1 MRGNSHIQAYSL
13 CKSWVSKPHESL
25 NKYVN
30 SSSSVHYED
39 RKQGQHWTPLTDL
52 IVFLLLLLFF
62 FKQLIQLSSFL
73 QQIYISFFFF
83 WCFFGDK
90 STLLQ
95 NTLFSTLRC
104 RSQESHASLLRFSV
118 TNNCKSLFG
127 LQLPSQRTT
136 EIYSY

>member
-1 MRGNSHIQAYSL
+1 MRGNSHIQAYSS
-13 CKSWVSKPHESL
+13 CKSWVSKPHESP
-25 NKYVN
+25 NKYAN
-30 SSSSVHYED
+30 LSSSVHYED

-73 QQIYISFFFF
+73 QRIYISFFCV
-83 WCFFGDK
+83 CFFGDK

-118 TNNCKSLFG
+118 INNRKSLFG